1 MFCYQA
7 LLSQKDIAA
16 SLAEDLL
23 KQFAQGAELDL
34 EQPTPTPPASLQP
47 TPTPTNT
54 DTISNPPSNIKI
66 VTEPT
71 SVLAIGGPMGRP
83 PVPRG
88 RPGKG
93 ILIAINTSF
102 SLTHFHQSNVIR
114 WQRLRQDR
122 GHIGYGR

>member
-1 MFCYQA
+1 
-7 LLSQKDIAA
+7 LSQKDIAA

-66 VTEPT
+66 VSEPT

-93 ILIAINTSF
+93 ILIFTRVSIQLIFIN
-102 SLTHFHQSNVIR
+102 LM
-114 WQRLRQDR
+114 
-122 GHIGYGR
+122 